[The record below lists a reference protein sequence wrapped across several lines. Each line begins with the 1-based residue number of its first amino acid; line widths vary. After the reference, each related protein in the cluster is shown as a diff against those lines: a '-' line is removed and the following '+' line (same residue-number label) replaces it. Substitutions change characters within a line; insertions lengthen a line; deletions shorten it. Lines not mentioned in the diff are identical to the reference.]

1 MKLNDFDLKYYYCVI
16 RFTISSIHSDTTT
29 GSLLL
34 EKGGMVHLDH
44 CDNDESLREYLK
56 KQDPN
61 ANDDSINIII
71 RNTK

>member
-1 MKLNDFDLKYYYCVI
+1 MRLKQNQYYVI
-16 RFTISSIHSDTTT
+16 ESIISSIYLDTTT
-29 GSLLL
+29 GNLLL

-56 KQDPN
+56 KLDPN